1 MSRSSEPLG
10 AVLISLSLLLLI
22 IPWSLG
28 GAYSPEEGAGDAH
41 AGHGGPGEM
50 LPGQFMA
57 ITLLF
62 KENNW
67 DADAGIVVAPDPGW
81 MVMGGERMSMN
92 PVYLAAA
99 QWSYTPAAIQ
109 LEAGVE
115 YQFRMMTMDVYHGAS
130 VNTDSGSQM
139 VRLIPGVVIEQRLT
153 FDEPGEY
160 TLYCSYY
167 CGEQHNGMS
176 GKIVVV

>member
-28 GAYSPEEGAGDAH
+28 GAYTPEEGAGDAH

-62 KENNW
+62 EENNW

-99 QWSYTPAAIQ
+99 
-109 LEAGVE
+109 
-115 YQFRMMTMDVYHGAS
+115 MD
-130 VNTDSGSQM
+130 DSGTL
-139 VRLIPGVVIEQRLT
+139 RLKPQNLLVNLPLAAQA
-153 FDEPGEY
+153 
-160 TLYCSYY
+160 
-167 CGEQHNGMS
+167 
-176 GKIVVV
+176 